1 MKLLFVT
8 QKIDKNDDLLGVYH
22 EWVKCLAEKAEK
34 IFVVCLYKGEYDLPK
49 NVQVFSLGKESGRS
63 KIEYLKNFYKYVWN
77 LKNDYDTVFVHMN
90 TEYLILAGWLWKFW
104 GKRIVLWYAHYQ
116 SNLKLRL
123 AVPFADAIVTS
134 VKKAFPFE
142 SKKLLVLQQ
151 GIDTELFKQQGIYK
165 KESAF
170 KILFLGRIS
179 PVKDLETLLKA
190 AKVLKERNFNFRLS
204 IVGSPT
210 DADSEY
216 YKNVRNLS
224 EELGLNSRISW
235 SERVPNRET
244 VRIYDEHDVFVNL
257 TTTGSFDK
265 VILEAMSCELPVLV
279 CNRAYEEIFP
289 SGLTSFLIFE
299 EKNAN
304 DLADK
309 IIAVAT
315 LPPQKLYDLKKMLR
329 RIVVESHNLD
339 NLISKL
345 ADVLQGKN

>member
-1 MKLLFVT
+1 MRLLFIT
-8 QKIDKNDDLLGVYH
+8 QKIDKDDDLLGVYH
-22 EWVKCLAEKAEK
+22 EWVKRLAEKAEK

-63 KIEYLKNFYKYVWN
+63 RLKYLENFYRCIWQLRKE
-77 LKNDYDTVFVHMN
+77 YDTVFIHMN
-90 TEYLILAGWLWKFW
+90 PEYLILAGWFWKIL
-104 GKRIVLWYAHYQ
+104 GKKTVLWYAHYL
-116 SNLKLRL
+116 SNFKLR
-123 AVPFADAIVTS
+123 FADLFADTIVTS

-151 GIDTELFKQQGIYK
+151 GIDTELFKPQGIYK

-190 AKVLKERNFNFRLS
+190 VKVLKEKSFDFKLS
-204 IVGSPT
+204 VIGSPT
-210 DADSEY
+210 DKDFEY
-216 YKNVRNLS
+216 GKKIRGMA
-224 EELGLNSRISW
+224 EQFRLGECIVWLD
-235 SERVPNRET
+235 RVPNRET
-244 VRIYDEHDVFVNL
+244 ARIYNEYDVFVNL
-257 TTTGSFDK
+257 TATGSFDK
-265 VILEAMSCELPVLV
+265 VILEAMSCGLPVLV

-289 SGLTSFLIFE
+289 SGLRNFLIFE

-315 LPPQKLYDLKKMLR
+315 LPPQKLHDLKKILR
-329 RIVVESHNLD
+329 RIVIENHNLD

-345 ADVLQGKN
+345 ADVF